1 MLTWEFPPRI
11 VGGISTHVYELS
23 RALVSKGIDVH
34 VVTCDFP
41 KTPDRETVDGVK
53 IYRVKCSK
61 ICKSNFL
68 AWIYYMNSLMIE
80 CGSRVLKGSDFD
92 VIHAHDW
99 MVARASVEL
108 SDRYNIA
115 LVSTIHATEFGR
127 EDHCDKDHINNTNK
141 NLRHRI
147 EEDDDFG
154 KTISC
159 TERTLILQSDRVICA
174 SKYMRNHISQIFNVS
189 VEDVDVIPNAI
200 DVSRFL
206 TAKNYFINEDVRS
219 NLGLQRESKIILYVG
234 RLVKEK
240 GIYTLID
247 AFDNLLRHYGQ
258 LQQESS
264 SNLRLIIVG
273 EGHLKKDLMRYVCQ
287 RRLQRYVHFTG
298 FVDERTKIALYH
310 SSDVC
315 VIPSLYEPFGIVAL
329 EAMACGIPIVASD
342 IGGLSEIVENNVT
355 GLKVQAGVSDLLTVA
370 IMNLIDNPSLAR
382 QLASNAYGC
391 VKRKYNQELLAEKT
405 ISAYL
410 EAVRRKGNSAFVKGE
425 HNTAD
430 FLTDYSL
437 RSLLLTLGIVDR
449 KKSKTAGD
457 IATKIK
463 APEVRVKLVLGR
475 LASQGYVSTTSN
487 LTAGKKVSYH
497 LTESG
502 ILGTC
507 GVYS

>member
-1 MLTWEFPPRI
+1 MLTWEFPPRV

-41 KTPDRETVDGVK
+41 NAPDREIVDGVK
-53 IYRVKCSK
+53 IYRVKCSR

-80 CGSRVLKGSDFD
+80 RGSKVLKGSNFD

-108 SDRYNIA
+108 RNRYNIA

-127 EDHCDKDHINNTNK
+127 EDHCDKNNND
-141 NLRHRI
+141 NRSPHV
-147 EEDDDFG
+147 EDDFS

-159 TERTLILQSDRVICA
+159 TERTLIFQSDRVICA
-174 SKYMRNHISQIFNVS
+174 SKYMRDHISQIFNVS

-200 DVSRFL
+200 DVLRFL
-206 TAKNYFINEDVRS
+206 TAKNYFIDNVAANVD
-219 NLGLQRESKIILYVG
+219 LQSKSKTILYVG

-240 GIYTLID
+240 GIYTLIG

-258 LQQESS
+258 LQQESRS
-264 SNLRLIIVG
+264 DLRLIIVG
-273 EGHLKKDLMRYVCQ
+273 EGHLKKDLMNYVCQ
-287 RRLQRYVHFTG
+287 RHLQGYVHFTG
-298 FVDERTKIALYH
+298 FVDEHTKVALYH

-315 VIPSLYEPFGIVAL
+315 VVPSMYEPFGIVAL
-329 EAMACGIPIVASD
+329 EAMACETPIVASD
-342 IGGLSEIVENNVT
+342 VGGLSEIVEDNVT
-355 GLKVQAGVSDLLTVA
+355 GLKVQAEASDLLAAA
-370 IMNLIDNPSLAR
+370 IMNLLDNPFLAR
-382 QLASNAYGC
+382 QLASNAYQC
-391 VKRKYNQELLAEKT
+391 VKRKYNQYLLAEKT
-405 ISAYL
+405 ISTYL
-410 EAVRRKGNSAFVKGE
+410 EAIRHTDNNAFEKEE
-425 HNTAD
+425 HNAD
-430 FLTDYSL
+430 FLTDCSL

-449 KKSKTAGD
+449 KKSKTARE

-475 LASQGYVSTTSN
+475 LASQGYVSTSSN
-487 LTAGKKVSYH
+487 LTANQKVSYH